1 MYITGAHIVITFIT
15 YKYHCFPVYTA
26 TIFSHLAALACTVK
40 FSQIKIPL
48 VFQLKCMFTYS
59 GSGGV
64 EENYARSS

>member
-15 YKYHCFPVYTA
+15 YKDHCFSVYTA
-26 TIFSHLAALACTVK
+26 TISSHLAALACTVK

-48 VFQLKCMFTYS
+48 VFQLKYMFMYR